1 MVVCKE
7 EIARLV
13 MSVNYA
19 SGLSPYEHK
28 GKCGLPEKFEDP
40 EELTKKV
47 KQLIDIVKKS
57 KQIVIHTGAGIST
70 SAGIPDFR
78 GPKGVWT
85 LEEKGEAPQLSITFD
100 SAVPTVTHMALVALE
115 KAGIVKYVVSQ
126 NIDGLHLRSGF
137 PHNRLSELH
146 GNMFIE
152 ECNKCGHQYI
162 REHFV
167 PTMARNLTGGS
178 CSIKKSRGICRGKLI
193 DTILDWEDSLP
204 ERDLDRAS
212 EECRKSDLSICL
224 GTSLQ
229 IIPSGNIPLLTKKNG
244 GKLVIINLQPTKH
257 DKKADLKICAYVDE
271 VMKLLCDALN
281 VEIPHYTAP
290 SVCLKSIHTL
300 VSEKELSISADEF
313 NGRTLKLKYEL
324 ISDQREDSTFEV
336 KKVKLD
342 TDIESYLS
350 IDCDKKSQ
358 MEKKEETPSSM
369 SDNLNISSESKDK
382 IEDSMENM
390 QQKTAILAEKYSI
403 NGNHNVENLSL
414 MNVNIIQSNDAAI
427 VT

>member
-1 MVVCKE
+1 MNSVGVRTGASLANGGRNEIRINNSSGRCMLENWVE
-7 EIARLV
+7 ERANIDRDPPLDREYNLTERAIFLR
-13 MSVNYA
+13 
-19 SGLSPYEHK
+19 SGHK
-28 GKCGLPEKFEDP
+28 GIVTIDEDAKA
-40 EELTKKV
+40 ENLTTVRATYTPPQVDKTRQV
-47 KQLIDIVKKS
+47 GIRKQLMEQAFTKLAC
-57 KQIVIHTGAGIST
+57 KQIVIHTVLE
-70 SAGIPDFR
+70 SAHQREYPDFR

-162 REHFV
+162 REHSV
-167 PTMARNLTGGS
+167 PTMAQ
-178 CSIKKSRGICRGKLI
+178 GKLI

-244 GKLVIINLQPTKH
+244 GK
-257 DKKADLKICAYVDE
+257 
-271 VMKLLCDALN
+271 
-281 VEIPHYTAP
+281 
-290 SVCLKSIHTL
+290 
-300 VSEKELSISADEF
+300 
-313 NGRTLKLKYEL
+313 
-324 ISDQREDSTFEV
+324 EDSTFEV

-390 QQKTAILAEKYSI
+390 QQKTAILAGKYSI